1 MRVCVSV
8 CVPACVRVHVRACMC
23 VRVYVCVYV
32 QVCVR
37 TRVCVHVRARVCVHL
52 ARMQADPF
60 SIFDS
65 LTGVAPMLY
74 ETEPSQAER
83 TM

>member
-1 MRVCVSV
+1 VRVCV
-8 CVPACVRVHVRACMC
+8 CVPACVRVHVRAC
-23 VRVYVCVYV
+23 VCVYA

-37 TRVCVHVRARVCVHL
+37 TRVCVHVRAGVCVHL

-74 ETEPSQAER
+74 ETEPSQAEP

>member
-1 MRVCVSV
+1 M
-8 CVPACVRVHVRACMC
+8 HVRAC
-23 VRVYVCVYV
+23 VCVYA

-74 ETEPSQAER
+74 ETEPSQAKPTMQFGSKR
-83 TM
+83 TNPSDPEPYRTRCQ